1 MLDLIELIFLWTYN
15 GSVVVGACLSQVL
28 EQIGTC
34 TIFAKNAQGA
44 GTYQDLLL
52 CGTLVMYDARGDTIK
67 SLSSEEAEG
76 QSVRWMLAAGSR
88 QLRDGLLFK
97 ARLLGAYGSEKC
109 AAVDRVSTT
118 TYRRLVCRKGRV
130 FFSRPYSHLLWS
142 LRGTRFG
149 LCGGTCLRR

>member
-28 EQIGTC
+28 EQIGAC

-88 QLRDGLLFK
+88 QLRDGLLLK
-97 ARLLGAYGSEKC
+97 A
-109 AAVDRVSTT
+109 
-118 TYRRLVCRKGRV
+118 
-130 FFSRPYSHLLWS
+130 
-142 LRGTRFG
+142 G
-149 LCGGTCLRR
+149 L